1 MKLIPLKDNLL
12 KNGKIVWWP
21 KKTVNK
27 HSVLGYIAARI
38 PHDKTFAE
46 KEINKIIIENI
57 LFDDHALIRRGLI
70 ENGYL
75 NRTKDCM
82 EYYRTKNKFDSADN
96 VAEGENNG
104 FK

>member
-12 KNGKIVWWP
+12 KNGKIVRWP
-21 KKTVNK
+21 KKTVDKN
-27 HSVLGYIAARI
+27 SVLEYIAARI
-38 PHDKTFAE
+38 AHDKIFTE

-57 LFDDHALIRRGLI
+57 LFDDHALIRRELI

-75 NRTKDCM
+75 NRTKDCR
-82 EYYRTKNKFDSADN
+82 EYYRTKNKFNSADN
-96 VAEGENNG
+96 VAEGEDNG